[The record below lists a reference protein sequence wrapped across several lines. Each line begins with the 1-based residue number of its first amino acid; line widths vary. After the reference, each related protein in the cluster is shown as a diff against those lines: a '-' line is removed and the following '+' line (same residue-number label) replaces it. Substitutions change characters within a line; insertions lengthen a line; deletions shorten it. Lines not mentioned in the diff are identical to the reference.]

1 MPDLPGK
8 KIAKKIAVIGC
19 GAIGGSVSVDLT
31 EAGLDVTVI
40 DQWPEQVETVR
51 SSGLTVTM
59 PDREVHAVLDAIH
72 LHELASRVPSFDIVF
87 LAVKSYDT
95 RWLVELIE
103 PYLKEDGVVV
113 GLQNGM
119 NNDAIASIVGKQRTI
134 GCVVELSG
142 EIFEPGILQRDTSRD
157 GTWFALGELDGS
169 VTSRVKEIKSIMDHV
184 ARIEISE
191 KIEDAKWTKL
201 IANTMTMGPFGL
213 FGLTNWEAKELP
225 GMLEICVALGRESMA
240 VGEALG
246 YEIQPVFGL
255 TAEEIAGGGHEVL
268 LTAMQTLMRHV
279 GQHGTTAPIHD
290 HKKGRKSEMNL
301 ISGLV
306 TKNGKRLGIR
316 TPCNNA
322 VVEIDRQINEGET
335 PMQVENLDLLKE
347 LINRAHNQ

>member
-1 MPDLPGK
+1 MPDLSN
-8 KIAKKIAVIGC
+8 KKIAVIGC

-40 DQWPEQVETVR
+40 DQWPEQVDTVR
-51 SSGLTVTM
+51 TTGLTVTM

-103 PYLKEDGVVV
+103 PYLKEDGVVI

-119 NNDAIASIVGKQRTI
+119 NDDAIASIVGRERTI
-134 GCVVELSG
+134 GCVVELSA
-142 EIFEPGILQRDTSRD
+142 EIFEPGILQRDTSRE

-169 VTSRVKEIKSIMDHV
+169 VPPRLKDVKTVMDHV
-184 ARIEISE
+184 ARIDISE

-201 IANTMTMGPFGL
+201 IANTMVMGPFGL
-213 FGLTNWEAKELP
+213 FGMTNWKAKDLP
-225 GMLEICVALGRESMA
+225 GMLDICVALGRESMA

-255 TAEEIAGGGHEVL
+255 TAEEITGSGDEVL
-268 LTAMQTLMRHV
+268 LTAMQTLMRHI

-290 HKKGRKSEMNL
+290 HKKGRKSEMDL

-306 TKNGKRLGIR
+306 TKGGNEHGIR

-335 PMQVENLDLLKE
+335 PMQPENLSLLKE

>member
-1 MPDLPGK
+1 MPELSDK

-19 GAIGGSVSVDLT
+19 GAIGGSVSADLA

-59 PDREVHAVLDAIH
+59 PDREVHVVLDAIH

-95 RWLVELIE
+95 RWLVELVE
-103 PYLKEDGVVV
+103 PYLHEDSVVV

-119 NNDAIASIVGKQRTI
+119 NNDAIASIVGKQRTV

-142 EIFEPGILQRDTSRD
+142 EIFEPGILQRDTTRD

-169 VTSRVKEIKSIMDHV
+169 VTPRVKELKTIMDHV
-184 ARIEISE
+184 AKIEISE

-246 YEIQPVFGL
+246 YEMQPVFGL
-255 TAEEIAGGGHEVL
+255 TAEEIAGGGDEVL
-268 LTAMQTLMRHV
+268 LTAM
-279 GQHGTTAPIHD
+279 
-290 HKKGRKSEMNL
+290 
-301 ISGLV
+301 
-306 TKNGKRLGIR
+306 
-316 TPCNNA
+316 
-322 VVEIDRQINEGET
+322 
-335 PMQVENLDLLKE
+335 
-347 LINRAHNQ
+347 

>member
-1 MPDLPGK
+1 VPDLSGT
-8 KIAKKIAVIGC
+8 KIAVIGC

-40 DQWPEQVETVR
+40 DQWPEQVDTVR
-51 SSGLTVTM
+51 TSGLTVTM
-59 PDREVHAVLDAIH
+59 PDREVNAVLDAIH
-72 LHELASRVPSFDIVF
+72 LHELASRVPSFDMVF

-95 RWLVELIE
+95 RWLVELIT
-103 PYLKEDGVVV
+103 PYLKEDGVLI

-119 NNDAIASIVGKQRTI
+119 NNDAIASIVGRERTI
-134 GCVVELSG
+134 GCVVELSA
-142 EIFEPGILQRDTSRD
+142 EIFEPGILQRDTSRE
-157 GTWFALGELDGS
+157 GTWFALGELGGT
-169 VTSRVKEIKSIMDHV
+169 VTPRLREVKAVMDHV
-184 ARIEISE
+184 AKIEISE

-201 IANTMTMGPFGL
+201 ITNTMVMGPFGL
-213 FGLTNWEAKELP
+213 FGITNWKAKDLP
-225 GMLEICVALGRESMA
+225 GMLDICVALGRESLA

-246 YEIQPVFGL
+246 YEVQPVFGL
-255 TAEEIAGGGHEVL
+255 TAEEITGSSDEVL

-290 HKKGRKSEMNL
+290 HKKGRKSEMDL

-306 TKNGKRLGIR
+306 TNGGREHGIR

>member
-1 MPDLPGK
+1 MPDLSG
-8 KIAKKIAVIGC
+8 KKIAVIGC
-19 GAIGGSVSVDLT
+19 GAIGGSVGADLT

-40 DQWPEQVETVR
+40 DQWPEQIETVR
-51 SSGLTVTM
+51 STGLTVTM
-59 PDREVHAVLDAIH
+59 PDREVYVVLDAIH
-72 LHELASRVPSFDIVF
+72 LHELASRVPSFDIAF

-169 VTSRVKEIKSIMDHV
+169 VTPRVKAIKSIMDHV
-184 ARIEISE
+184 AKIEISE

-213 FGLTNWEAKELP
+213 FGLTNWKAKELP
-225 GMLEICVALGRESMA
+225 GMLDICVALGRESMA

-255 TAEEIAGGGHEVL
+255 TAEEITGGGDEVL

-290 HKKGRKSEMNL
+290 HKKGRKSEMDL

-306 TKNGKRLGIR
+306 TKGGKQLGIR

-335 PMQVENLDLLKE
+335 TMQVENLDLLKE
-347 LINRAHNQ
+347 LIDRAHNQ

>member
-169 VTSRVKEIKSIMDHV
+169 VTSRVKEIKSIMDH
-184 ARIEISE
+184 A
-191 KIEDAKWTKL
+191 
-201 IANTMTMGPFGL
+201 
-213 FGLTNWEAKELP
+213 
-225 GMLEICVALGRESMA
+225 
-240 VGEALG
+240 
-246 YEIQPVFGL
+246 
-255 TAEEIAGGGHEVL
+255 
-268 LTAMQTLMRHV
+268 
-279 GQHGTTAPIHD
+279 
-290 HKKGRKSEMNL
+290 
-301 ISGLV
+301 
-306 TKNGKRLGIR
+306 
-316 TPCNNA
+316 
-322 VVEIDRQINEGET
+322 
-335 PMQVENLDLLKE
+335 
-347 LINRAHNQ
+347 